1 MFELDA
7 KLNSKV
13 TRLANEGDKKAEQ
26 GDWEGQIK
34 SYLKVWRLIPEPKVE
49 WEGGTWILGGIA
61 EAFYQKGDFADA
73 KKYFAEALKC
83 YDGEENSFLLFRL
96 GQLSYDEDDF
106 ENAKAR
112 LKRAWDLSEGRQFI
126 GEPKKYRDFLL
137 SKKR

>member
-7 KLNSKV
+7 KLNNKV

-34 SYLKVWRLIPEPKVE
+34 NYLKAWRLIPEPKVE

-61 EAFYQKGDFADA
+61 EAFYQKGDFAEA
-73 KKYFAEALKC
+73 RKYFAEALIC
-83 YDGEENSFLLFRL
+83 YDGEENSFLLFRM
-96 GQLSYDEDDF
+96 GQLRYDAGDF
-106 ENAKAR
+106 ENAKKY
-112 LKRAWDLSEGRQFI
+112 LKKSWDLSEGREFI
-126 GEPKKYRDFLL
+126 GQPKKYRDFLL